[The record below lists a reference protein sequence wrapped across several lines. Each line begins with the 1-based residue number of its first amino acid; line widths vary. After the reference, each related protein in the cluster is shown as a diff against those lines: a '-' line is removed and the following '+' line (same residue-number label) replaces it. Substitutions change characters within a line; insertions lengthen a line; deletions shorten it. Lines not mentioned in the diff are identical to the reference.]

1 MPFTKEE
8 TEALKRLQDDA
19 EGLDIGAILGIV
31 ETIVSEGVA
40 LGRFASE
47 EAAAADLDVALWRA
61 YAHLNQESYASALE
75 ALRDLEPARAAGA
88 HSGVWHY
95 RRAAAL
101 LSTGR
106 LVEAF
111 DTAQAGI
118 AAEPDYPWCRLPAA
132 KLAAHFGDKTLA
144 LRHVDEGEAL
154 VPGHHQFQ
162 VLREEIEAGKSL
174 EAMEYHTIDADADAL
189 LQKGLLPVDEM
200 LGKRRAV
207 NCMVVLEEGLTEN
220 KRVMKARDFSEDSP
234 DGPYVVFNAALEP
247 GLLLPMGFRMNAAG
261 FSHMNAAWLARLAA
275 ALPAMIRRDVA
286 DPADLQ
292 RVWVR
297 QDRSIVFVLADPED
311 QKRVHVLNYEDIPSE
326 FIDLKPA
333 AGALDAEPQA
343 PDPGLSPA
351 DQAAWWRAKG
361 EPERAVAVIEAVP
374 EGERNPRQM
383 LELAC
388 AKLLKAG
395 SGPRVDEQVVWEA
408 IELLGEFAADGRG
421 NPEWWRQYAAGFM
434 LVDMQPQAAAMCRE
448 LLSRKPGDEEALLT
462 LKNCE
467 DMLTA
472 PVFKLPFRRRV
483 EAAWAFFAA
492 QEGGLWEQ
500 LTSAGFLDQSPR
512 QLFGRPFL
520 WDADVHFE
528 TTPEGVGRGVITLST
543 LGEVVEILPILEFTR
558 RMPESLKR
566 RWRVAAGREPWGA
579 GVKLITNERSL
590 EAASIFFTPERSALG
605 LKLTLWSEEFAGMTE
620 AEALGEGSGSVMVML
635 AALIGEAAALRW
647 ITGVTLSV
655 KKLEGV
661 LMPLTELP
669 AYLHETNPESADET
683 FATLSR
689 RRLEYWLKPEAVDV
703 PGLDVVHGETAAVV
717 LVNEFR
723 ANAPD
728 AVDRLHAEG
737 IAAGFLFFSLKGFKD
752 PEAHAARLDAVTA
765 ALQARLSEVSSPDVC
780 FLCGTAAGTRWG
792 YVELYAWDLPPVLDA
807 ARAFFLEE
815 PDVLRAGFHSFRRT
829 AGILALKDGVDESE
843 GVETAQTDAVVPDV
857 PVMSALA

>member
-8 TEALKRLQDDA
+8 AEALKRLQDDA
-19 EGLDIGAILGIV
+19 EGLDIGAILGLV
-31 ETIVSEGVA
+31 EKIVSEGVA
-40 LGRFASE
+40 SGRFASE

-61 YAHLNQESYASALE
+61 YAHLNQETYASALG
-75 ALRDLEPARAAGA
+75 ALRDLEPAREAGVR
-88 HSGVWHY
+88 SGVWHY
-95 RRAAAL
+95 RCAAAL
-101 LSTGR
+101 LCTGR
-106 LVEAF
+106 LVDAF
-111 DTAQAGI
+111 DTAQAGV
-118 AAEPDYPWCRLPAA
+118 AAEPGYPWCRLPAA
-132 KLAAHFGDKTLA
+132 KLAAHFGDKALA
-144 LRHVDEGEAL
+144 LRYVDEGEAL

-174 EAMEYHTIDADADAL
+174 EVMEYHTIDADADAL

-200 LGKRRAV
+200 LVKCRAV
-207 NCMVVLEEGLTEN
+207 NCMVVLEDGLLEN
-220 KRVMKARDFSEDSP
+220 KRVMKAQDFSEDSP
-234 DGPYVVFNAALEP
+234 DGPFVVFNAALEP
-247 GLLLPMGFRMNAAG
+247 GLLLPMGLRMNAAG

-286 DPADLQ
+286 APADLQ

-297 QDRSIVFVLADPED
+297 QDRSIVFVLGDPVNPE
-311 QKRVHVLNYEDIPSE
+311 QVRVLNYADIPPE

-333 AGALDAEPQA
+333 AAPEAEAEA
-343 PDPGLSPA
+343 PDAGLSPA

-361 EPERAVAVIEAVP
+361 EPERAIAVIEAVP
-374 EGERNPRQM
+374 QGERNPRQM

-395 SGPRVDEQVVWEA
+395 SGLQVDERGVWEA
-408 IELLGEFAADGRG
+408 IQLLGEFAADGRG
-421 NPEWWRQYAAGFM
+421 NPEWWRQYAAAFVM
-434 LVDMQPQAAAMCRE
+434 VDMQPQAAAMCRE
-448 LLSRKPGDEEALLT
+448 LLSRKPGDEEALLM
-462 LKNCE
+462 LRNCL

-472 PVFKLPFRRRV
+472 PVFQIPFRRRV
-483 EAAWAFFAA
+483 EAAWNHFAA
-492 QEGGLWEQ
+492 QEAELWEQ
-500 LTSAGFLDQSPR
+500 SKSAGFLAQSPR
-512 QLFGRPFL
+512 QLFGLPFL

-528 TTPEGVGRGVITLST
+528 TTPEGLERGVITLST
-543 LGEVVEILPILEFTR
+543 MGEIVEILPILEFTR
-558 RMPESLKR
+558 RMPEALKT

-579 GVKLITNERSL
+579 TVKLVTNERTL
-590 EAASIFFTPERSALG
+590 EAAAIFFTPERSALG

-620 AEALGEGSGSVMVML
+620 AEAVGEGRGSVMLML
-635 AALIGEAAALRW
+635 ATLIGEAAALRW
-647 ITGVTLSV
+647 ITGVTLSM
-655 KKLEGV
+655 KKPEGV

-669 AYLHETNPESADET
+669 DYLHETNPESADET
-683 FATLSR
+683 FETLSR

-703 PGLDVVHGETAAVV
+703 PGLDVVKGETAAVV

-752 PEAHAARLDAVTA
+752 PEAHAARMDAVTA
-765 ALQARLSEVSSPDVC
+765 ALEARLTEVCPPDVC

-807 ARAFFLEE
+807 ARAFFMEE

-829 AGILALKDGVDESE
+829 AGILALKDGVEEPDEADAA
-843 GVETAQTDAVVPDV
+843 ETEAAVPDV